1 MKVLTPAALTP
12 PGGSLRL
19 LRFAFPPF
27 RSQPRGPSD
36 GRFVRRCSAIGC
48 SRLHHHPAGSP
59 RIHAESDS
67 CSYRLAVRLRLLP
80 TLPRGRCSCLQ
91 LHSYDTL
98 WRGLTP
104 RRQSVLTDAL
114 DGRVKPGH
122 DEGGVRHA
130 MGNGRTNSQ
139 HYKRPGGGLPLL
151 REAGKVDTRSAAG
164 WGAESR
170 MDRRAFAAKVVQFNL
185 HRGSRPHPT
194 WRSASPFPSKLG
206 KAPGWRAT
214 ASCRY
219 RWSPACKHR
228 GRWSRGPARICPASG
243 RSRDRLP
250 CNPSRTAVVR
260 PGPG

>member
-12 PGGSLRL
+12 PGGSLRF

-114 DGRVKPGH
+114 GGRVKPGH

-139 HYKRPGGGLPLL
+139 HYKR
-151 REAGKVDTRSAAG
+151 R
-164 WGAESR
+164 
-170 MDRRAFAAKVVQFNL
+170 RRAPPSPRSGEGGHAQ
-185 HRGSRPHPT
+185 RGWMGCGKQDGSTRVRGEGRAIQPPSRQPATPHLAL
-194 WRSASPFPSKLG
+194 RAPFPSKLG
-206 KAPGWRAT
+206 KAPRWRAT

-228 GRWSRGPARICPASG
+228 GRWSRGPARICPA
-243 RSRDRLP
+243 
-250 CNPSRTAVVR
+250 
-260 PGPG
+260 